1 MTDKSKHAHILSI
14 LQRSQKPLSLPE
26 ISKLTG
32 STIPERTLR
41 RWLVRWVDEG
51 TILRSGNK
59 RSTRYQFKST
69 KKSGLKFLH
78 GLTDQQKKIVLSQLR
93 DLWTHTS
100 TAVEGNTLTLGDT
113 HFVLEDGLT
122 ISGKPIKDHQEVIG
136 HARAIDLIYQHT
148 NQPLSEAFVFA
159 LHKAIQAENIVDIYK
174 PQGAWK
180 IEPNGTYVV
189 TRQEKQVYIDY
200 ALPAEV
206 PALMQEIMDF
216 ANTLPIEK
224 IDFTNAHEYYA
235 LIHAG
240 IAHVHPFWDGNGRI
254 ARLIANIPV
263 LKAGFP
269 PIIIPTESRRIYIQ
283 LLAEYQLTI
292 GQING
297 KSGVWPNTHTLTEF
311 TEFCK
316 SCYEKTKHIVA
327 SIYKTE

>member
-1 MTDKSKHAHILSI
+1 MADKSKQDHILSI

-26 ISKLTG
+26 INELTG
-32 STIPERTLR
+32 NTTPERTLR
-41 RWLVRWVDEG
+41 RWLARWVDQKL
-51 TILRSGNK
+51 ILRSGNK
-59 RSTRYQFKST
+59 RSTRYQFKPA
-69 KKSGLKFLH
+69 KQHGLDFLH
-78 GLTDQQKKIVLSQLR
+78 GLTDQQKKVVLSQLR

-136 HARAIDLIYQHT
+136 HARAIELIYQHI
-148 NQPLSEAFVFA
+148 NQPLNEAFIFA
-159 LHKAIQAENIVDIYK
+159 LHKAIQAENIIDIYK

-189 TRQEKQVYIDY
+189 TRQEKQVYINY

-216 ANTLPIEK
+216 TNKLPIEK
-224 IDFTNAHEYYA
+224 IGLTNAHEYYA

-254 ARLIANIPV
+254 ARLIANFPV

-269 PIIIPTESRRIYIQ
+269 PIIIPTESRRTYIQ

-292 GQING
+292 DQINC
-297 KSGVWPNTHTLTEF
+297 KTGVWPNTHALIEF

-316 SCYEKTKHIVA
+316 SCYEKTKNIVEQ
-327 SIYKTE
+327 IRNH